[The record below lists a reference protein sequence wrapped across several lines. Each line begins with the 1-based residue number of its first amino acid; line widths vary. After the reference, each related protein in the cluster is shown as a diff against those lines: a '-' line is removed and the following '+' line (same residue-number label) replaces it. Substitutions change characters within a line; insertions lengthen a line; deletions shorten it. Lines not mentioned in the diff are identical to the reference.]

1 MNKRLL
7 RISSVIL
14 ILGIGIKEDKI
25 WAMHKLKGGLEE
37 AARELGRV
45 FDNAHDHYE
54 EEKKRC
60 WGILNDS
67 NASAAAK
74 AQAQEELKGIN
85 ARLGATEDVMIG
97 VWSAVG
103 NAVKGS
109 ISKEDEDKKQKNRLK
124 ELAIEQSIKNE
135 GLIAAEKQQGK
146 NRLKEI
152 KLAGEETRKKIA
164 AFVRIATDPQK
175 RKAFI
180 MLTGGLVTV
189 AAGAY
194 YGIKFLAHVAEDL
207 YRVPALAEKTTILP
221 LYSQLYNW
229 LFNVETFDVTLDDVI
244 LTKELE
250 GFFRGFVRSTKNT
263 IENGGYC
270 RHLLL
275 PGPPGTGKTMMSFA
289 LANELALPAIYFN
302 AGKLSNCSVE
312 DALVRIE
319 KLFTYAEHSPV
330 PVVIIIDESE
340 VIFKH
345 RNSPD
350 LTEKTRLIMNDIMA
364 KTGTEQNNFILIA
377 LTNRPDDF
385 DAAFK
390 SRFSETIYINP
401 PSVDQRKDMLEKY
414 IDQYLINPI
423 FAPKK
428 SWRNLFKKAETK
440 NNKIVIGKDVF
451 SPEVIQD
458 LAQKID
464 GFSGRDISQMV
475 LGIREEAYAQNNP
488 TVDRELVDTVV
499 ARKLEKKRKEVASQ
513 KTNAA

>member
-1 MNKRLL
+1 MKGLA
-7 RISSVIL
+7 STVIGNFQGSL
-14 ILGIGIKEDKI
+14 DKK
-25 WAMHKLKGGLEE
+25 AT
-37 AARELGRV
+37 
-45 FDNAHDHYE
+45 
-54 EEKKRC
+54 EEKHKFELKK
-60 WGILNDS
+60 I
-67 NASAAAK
+67 AV
-74 AQAQEELKGIN
+74 AQAIENDGKL
-85 ARLGATEDVMIG
+85 ATE
-97 VWSAVG
+97 
-103 NAVKGS
+103 
-109 ISKEDEDKKQKNRLK
+109 KEK
-124 ELAIEQSIKNE
+124 
-135 GLIAAEKQQGK
+135 GK

-152 KLAGEETRKKIA
+152 KQAGEETRKKIA
-164 AFVRIATDPQK
+164 AFVKIATDPQK

-189 AAGAY
+189 ASGAY

-401 PSVDQRKDMLEKY
+401 PSVEQRKDMLEKY
-414 IDQYLINPI
+414 IDQYLVNPI
-423 FAPKK
+423 FKSKK

-451 SPEVIQD
+451 SAQMIEE

-499 ARKLEKKRKEVASQ
+499 ARKIEKKRKEVASQ